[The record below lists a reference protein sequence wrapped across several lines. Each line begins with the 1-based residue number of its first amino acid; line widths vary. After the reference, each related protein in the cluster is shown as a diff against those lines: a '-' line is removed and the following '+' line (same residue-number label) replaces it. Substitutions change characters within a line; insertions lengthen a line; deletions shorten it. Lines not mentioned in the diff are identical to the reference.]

1 MINPYEYRKKAQL
14 AIRGVDYNVQ
24 PLVSNNQN
32 TVQEQSGEE
41 QSWFVRGLSTLG
53 NVVKNVVQGC
63 VKSLEGIV
71 DAGAMLVGLFGA
83 DVDSFVN
90 YDFTADV
97 FGTDE
102 EGEGLLS
109 WSWGRALSN
118 ASYLDDDNFV
128 NQVANGVGGM
138 LPTIALAALSG
149 GSSLAGTAA
158 AKALSIGSKVAFVAG
173 AAGNASEEAFKQ
185 GASYGQALGYGAL
198 SGAIEAGT
206 EYIGGRVM
214 GETTDLSK
222 TLLGKLALKT
232 GTDKAISTGIGKAA
246 YTFVSEGMEEVLSDL
261 LNPVAKRITGVDK
274 DATVDWGQLPKTFL
288 VGGATAS
295 VLNGIQNGASALK
308 NSERGG
314 KHYVRV
320 AEQMQTIENTIG
332 AQATLQ
338 SKQGITQE
346 QYDAIG
352 TRANERTLRSLE
364 NMSSEFKKMTSEER
378 ANALKTIAENSP
390 TIASVFDENGDI
402 KTSIKESIQESIT
415 NRVVGNSS
423 ADLVLR
429 GEEIQTTIDEV
440 NKENGYSLEI
450 DNDALT
456 EVERG
461 NYAKEI
467 KAIQN
472 IGNISNSNLS
482 LVLVKNNDNVNS
494 FIEKRGNIIY
504 ATRETLSNGTWAN
517 KLAHE
522 ITHFAEDSKEFK
534 RFVDYVLEDQKAV
547 QDAIN
552 DIIKAGY
559 KLSENDL
566 TRTISKLASDK
577 KLTKKENLAYSELIA
592 HISEKLFTDEKS
604 INRLARS
611 DKGLFNKI
619 KNRISDMID
628 ALKDTNAKETVQKLR
643 KAEKLF
649 NNALQSIAKEKE
661 EFARKLRK
669 TTNEYKRDKKI
680 YNMLEEDE
688 KASWLEEHGYVA
700 EDFNDD
706 VLDNGEQQE
715 QVDFSP
721 EMAYSKKGYEARNP
735 SSITEKDFNHHYWA
749 IANEIISKE
758 EIGVLNS
765 SIGKLNNGEFFNQNA
780 DGFYMIPVGK
790 NGVLNKIV
798 LTDGKNNRYS
808 IDTVIE
814 INLDNETSLSI
825 ERGIIYASERKGIHA
840 ETNDLLKIYYA
851 KDFKYSEFRRNSAEN
866 LSNSDGKQDGRRSNR
881 EVKFDLKIGDENITV
896 KGEETKNLVALH
908 NLSEEKLMKVL
919 NLGGFPMPS
928 IAITKADLPHEHYGN
943 ITVVF
948 GKETIDPE
956 GDYRNRVYDRDAWTP
971 TTPTVDIKL
980 NTDKVDNLIESLQ
993 LKVKNYSGYSH
1004 EIDRFFDGKYK
1015 NNSGEYVLPEYDY
1028 SKESITKRAFSNTGI
1043 VAAYLQ
1049 EKGKDIAPVYS
1060 ERGFTM
1066 GWSSFTREEAKNL
1079 LDYLGVSKNIT
1090 RENITAEQR
1099 KNILDK
1105 FIEYKAKEKYRF
1117 LRKRKPDISFDAIL
1131 ETVKNELDDGHV
1143 SQIMFMAEDFYNENR
1158 PKDVYNDSLTAEKL
1172 EQQVADKE
1180 DFNNWFWSKFEE
1192 TFDKK
1197 GIDNDSDVFDR
1208 YGNRKSFEQRHYA
1221 YTLNNIVK
1229 MMSKGEQEGKATWG
1243 ISAGSLAAKL
1253 STQFETIQDIKDA
1266 EDYLALVSEEEI
1278 KAFNDKTYELY
1289 DEIVSSIVGDS
1300 GDFMSNQSRRDDA
1313 GDILARCASKKLLSV
1328 EEIKR
1333 EFNYDIKKYNLT
1345 YKINNEIANKAIT
1358 LFELLSHV
1366 PTTYFE
1372 AKPRRAVG
1380 LDEIKMVLLPESS
1393 SQDFVSK
1400 LEEKDIPYQKYNG
1413 QQGERTKIIQELG
1426 GIRFSLK
1433 QDSNGRALTEE
1444 QEKYFRDSK
1453 IRDDKGNLLVVYHGS
1468 PKAGFTVFN
1477 TSLEG
1482 SYFTANKDYAADYA
1496 RFNKDNVYAVYLNIK
1511 KPFDT
1516 RDPKAKKI
1524 FEEEF
1529 FGKWGNGAPLTE
1541 RGMLDWT
1548 DGADMFDFIQEK
1560 GLDYDGLIIDEGGV
1574 PTFDDSIYD
1583 RGISFVAFY
1592 PNQIKNIDNLNPT
1605 EDEDIRFSLK
1615 QDSEGKE
1622 LSEGQKRFFKDSKVV
1637 DQNGNLLVLYHGT
1650 NSENFYVFDK
1660 HKIGSASGDRGFFG
1674 EGFYFVINKGEAKYY
1689 GDRIVESYVN
1699 IKNPYYF
1706 SEELFEY
1713 KNQKAQYDKNSDL
1726 IFITNFV
1733 DKFSDILPQ
1742 GLSAY
1747 SFANH
1752 KDFSLKEIAKI
1763 YKQAFSSKKFNIIRT
1778 EEGDYG
1784 KEYIYATDKK
1794 IVKFTDKD
1802 GEEHSFEEYGFT
1814 INSLDKKLSQAEL
1827 ASMYVIK
1834 QYDLTNIPNFKQ
1846 IILETDFSE
1855 KLKSLGYDGTM
1866 QSKEGDEIVAFY
1878 SNQIK
1883 RTDNLNPTENE
1894 DIRFSRKPAND
1905 IKAKANLVYDSI
1917 YTKKETRQI
1926 IEDILSQAEG
1936 QIDEMTEGDYTASIK
1951 GKTSI
1956 IETLFEKLNSAE
1968 SQSKTKIAREMAD
1981 HIVNAISVEE
1991 VAKTETAEES
2001 FRELK
2006 AFRPYLHSID
2016 TSAYSKEIRTVKGN
2030 NALILQWG
2038 KKGGMEIYDVVRNL
2052 QEEGFL
2058 PQINLQDA
2066 FNDFDLFEQFTD
2078 YYKSL
2083 LDDVNNASKTALSLV
2098 LSENK
2103 LNALK
2108 ESIAKDL
2115 LEMVKE
2121 GGELS
2126 TLGKLKETFT
2136 TSIKELKQ
2144 QFAKNANYWKA
2155 KATYQGDIWRTV
2167 ADLRGYT
2174 EKGKIEKLG
2183 SATVLKDPYFKKMLE
2198 DMGKIT
2204 WGGKIDP
2211 VKARAC
2217 MQGLKQFFN
2226 KDNKLLQDYFE
2237 ATYGETLSIGDISQA
2252 TTEIE
2257 GTSNSMFNHLLDQ
2270 FAELELAKRED
2281 GTYKTTYLTTEE
2293 LKATA
2298 TILKM
2303 CKHFL
2308 LHYDAI
2314 YEDGKRI
2321 EQKQAATKYYELAEK
2336 SYDTHTVHKTQFMG
2350 WLSSKVFDYNAMI
2363 MSPKFVC
2370 EMLDGYYKDGFNTH
2384 YQQRFWRDSLQMEYD
2399 RMTLLENSDKFFK
2412 ENKDYKKRL
2421 FDKEIQ
2427 VKIGNYS
2434 LTIAEAVD
2442 LYLMSTQDNGL
2453 LTLTEGA
2460 GFVFDNERGGV
2471 TQCGTVSKE
2480 QIDAMY
2486 EQFTEKDKEYIKIL
2500 KDIYKKG
2507 GIEYKKPTD
2516 IARMGF
2522 SNIIDGEY
2530 YTLTR
2535 WKEAIARSTSDIRSA
2550 IKDIQIANNLSIN
2563 KARRTRAKNIPLMVG
2578 NSYQKMIRYVNQ
2590 ITLYKNFSEDLANFD
2605 KLFTKNISDTTS
2617 PKTIKMIMDGKVWD
2631 KTSKYWGDLLA
2642 DVQGVGMAQDNV
2654 SSSITKV
2661 LEALRTNYAKAQL
2674 GFNLKVCLSQFASY
2688 PTAFIK
2694 LDAGVLMRALG
2705 HKVNYEDMDKY
2716 SQSALTRHYNKA
2728 IVKAEGV
2735 LDKVSSLSDAL
2746 TKGIQWSDRKTI
2758 GRLWVASQL
2767 QIEKTEGLKFGSPEN
2782 MKKAGLL
2789 LDEVITETQPTYMA
2803 IDRSALQRSKNTLA
2817 KTISM
2822 FTSVPMKQVSN
2833 LIGSIAKLR
2842 AYKTR
2847 IRLGEHISD
2856 RELNQAK
2863 KGVARAVGANV
2874 AANLM
2879 YAMVCQLVKH
2889 LYNKD
2894 DEDENDG
2901 KSIPEQILSQFMDT
2915 SISMFPIISD
2925 IYEGIAKGYEID
2937 IYETS
2942 AINDLIASTKSIVDL
2957 AGKVISGDADTQDLM
2972 NSLKKSLFAS
2982 GLIVGI
2988 PIRNMY
2994 NTVYGFTKRISP
3006 STAYKIN
3013 SLFTDPKPKDLKAA
3027 LKKNDT
3033 ELASTIVSSLM
3044 GKKGFSIS
3052 KEQARTL
3059 AELYGEGYSLPS
3071 SIPDKITIN
3080 GEEVALTTK
3089 QQGEFGAIY
3098 SKASSVADRVLSD
3111 GSLNGKTSE
3120 VQARTISYIYKYYYY
3135 EAQAKTLN
3143 MDVDSKLYMFGQLID
3158 IQKLASIIAE
3168 VPLLSEGAKNK
3179 KAYIQKY
3186 LQKQKLS
3193 AAQKYILMG
3202 YFGYKNKNGKGLVKA
3217 LINKTNLSKAQK
3229 EELLEKCGY

>member
-274 DATVDWGQLPKTFL
+274 GATVDWGQLPKTFL

-338 SKQGITQE
+338 SKKGISQE
-346 QYDAIG
+346 SYDAIG

-364 NMSSEFKKMTSEER
+364 TMSSEFKKMTSEER
-378 ANALKTIAENSP
+378 ANALKTIAEYSP
-390 TIASVFDENGDI
+390 TIASVFEENGDI
-402 KTSIKESIQESIT
+402 KASVMKDMQESIT
-415 NRVVGNSS
+415 NKVVGNSS

-825 ERGIIYASERKGIHA
+825 ERGIIYGSERKGIHA

-866 LSNSDGKQDGRRSNR
+866 LSNSDGKQDGARSNR

-896 KGEETKNLVALH
+896 NGEETKNLVALH

-919 NLGGFPMPS
+919 DLGGFPMPS
-928 IAITKADLPHEHYGN
+928 IAITRADLGHEQFGN

-948 GKETIDPE
+948 GKETIDPKA
-956 GDYRNRVYDRDAWTP
+956 DYRNKVYSKDAY
-971 TTPTVDIKL
+971 TPTVPKVEYEINDKVLEKLAKKYYELKRKFGDDITRPLYNFVYDMERVLEDDSGESATISKIYNRTDMMQLFLLDTGKEKVAPVYKEVSQSLSKERVSFLDSVINHLGKDVVLDITPKDGEPIWQHRHDYIDKYREKIAEIFVDGKVYKSVDDVIADFPDNALIKTILDARNYL
-980 NTDKVDNLIESLQ
+980 NNGATTISKEYDSTATDKAIREATPQKEYREWVDNLFKGIQKSTGIRNE
-993 LKVKNYSGYSH
+993 V
-1004 EIDRFFDGKYK
+1004 DRFTP
-1015 NNSGEYVLPEYDY
+1015 SGSARSFKATHYEYTLENVVAAMKRQDAKGGSDFWGGVSIGELEGLL
-1028 SKESITKRAFSNTGI
+1028 SKEFKSISEIKKAAASIKDFNRELRDNFINNAQTMMFEITDELAGDTNDYYNTADYLLYD
-1043 VAAYLQ
+1043 VA
-1049 EKGKDIAPVYS
+1049 KN
-1060 ERGFTM
+1060 GFTQE
-1066 GWSSFTREEAKNL
+1066 SEIASFVKR
-1079 LDYLGVSKNIT
+1079 
-1090 RENITAEQR
+1090 
-1099 KNILDK
+1099 
-1105 FIEYKAKEKYRF
+1105 EYKGEIGERYTSEIGNKILALMQYIK
-1117 LRKRKPDISFDAIL
+1117 SNL
-1131 ETVKNELDDGHV
+1131 ETD
-1143 SQIMFMAEDFYNENR
+1143 
-1158 PKDVYNDSLTAEKL
+1158 
-1172 EQQVADKE
+1172 
-1180 DFNNWFWSKFEE
+1180 
-1192 TFDKK
+1192 
-1197 GIDNDSDVFDR
+1197 
-1208 YGNRKSFEQRHYA
+1208 
-1221 YTLNNIVK
+1221 
-1229 MMSKGEQEGKATWG
+1229 
-1243 ISAGSLAAKL
+1243 
-1253 STQFETIQDIKDA
+1253 
-1266 EDYLALVSEEEI
+1266 
-1278 KAFNDKTYELY
+1278 
-1289 DEIVSSIVGDS
+1289 
-1300 GDFMSNQSRRDDA
+1300 
-1313 GDILARCASKKLLSV
+1313 
-1328 EEIKR
+1328 
-1333 EFNYDIKKYNLT
+1333 
-1345 YKINNEIANKAIT
+1345 
-1358 LFELLSHV
+1358 
-1366 PTTYFE
+1366 YFE
-1372 AKPRRAVG
+1372 AKPRRAVD
-1380 LDEIKMVLLPESS
+1380 LKEIKSVLLPENASEGVIDALNS
-1393 SQDFVSK
+1393 HNIEHITYSDNDTRSNIISR
-1400 LEEKDIPYQKYNG
+1400 LDKY
-1413 QQGERTKIIQELG
+1413 K
-1426 GIRFSLK
+1426 FSLK
-1433 QDSNGRALTEE
+1433 SKVDSEGSQLTEKQFE
-1444 QEKYFRDSK
+1444 YFKDSK
-1453 IRDDKGNLLVVYHGS
+1453 VVNGAGNLLVVYHGS
-1468 PKAGFTVFN
+1468 GHTFTVFDTDMVGLN
-1477 TSLEG
+1477 GSQEG
-1482 SYFTANKDYAADYA
+1482 QGIYFTDNKETAESYFRRDGQLLKG
-1496 RFNKDNVYAVYLNIK
+1496 YLNIK
-1511 KPFDT
+1511 KPLSDSEITLTKNQVAKMIKAIDPTGDEVLANYDSTGGFGYPSTAWYNRVLDETVNSCFEYCDT
-1516 RDPKAKKI
+1516 DSEILANIANSGAGASRVLKTIYEK
-1524 FEEEF
+1524 
-1529 FGKWGNGAPLTE
+1529 FG
-1541 RGMLDWT
+1541 
-1548 DGADMFDFIQEK
+1548 
-1560 GLDYDGLIIDEGGV
+1560 YDGYIVKNKYKGASV
-1574 PTFDDSIYD
+1574 
-1583 RGISFVAFY
+1583 FVAFDSS
-1592 PNQIKNIDNLNPT
+1592 QFKNIDNLNPT

-1615 QDSEGKE
+1615 NESPTTYEYEQTIRYSLVEDKNTLDFLNNQKHIKVYRAMQIIDGKLYPPMAAKINENGKSVFVEPTLLGEWYRADERPDLAKNGKFVLNKGNGSSISAAYNPYWHTSRSPLNDQFSSAYKRGNLVTVECEVPESELTSGYRAVGAKDSVGEISWHSGQVSSKLSGEKTRRVILSRWVKVNRIISDSEVASSIAK
-1622 LSEGQKRFFKDSKVV
+1622 LLEG
-1637 DQNGNLLVLYHGT
+1637 
-1650 NSENFYVFDK
+1650 ENISIPDNT
-1660 HKIGSASGDRGFFG
+1660 ITPSLR
-1674 EGFYFVINKGEAKYY
+1674 
-1689 GDRIVESYVN
+1689 
-1699 IKNPYYF
+1699 
-1706 SEELFEY
+1706 EEL
-1713 KNQKAQYDKNSDL
+1713 
-1726 IFITNFV
+1726 
-1733 DKFSDILPQ
+1733 
-1742 GLSAY
+1742 
-1747 SFANH
+1747 
-1752 KDFSLKEIAKI
+1752 
-1763 YKQAFSSKKFNIIRT
+1763 
-1778 EEGDYG
+1778 
-1784 KEYIYATDKK
+1784 
-1794 IVKFTDKD
+1794 
-1802 GEEHSFEEYGFT
+1802 
-1814 INSLDKKLSQAEL
+1814 
-1827 ASMYVIK
+1827 
-1834 QYDLTNIPNFKQ
+1834 
-1846 IILETDFSE
+1846 E
-1855 KLKSLGYDGTM
+1855 KLGVSIEKSGKIQT
-1866 QSKEGDEIVAFY
+1866 
-1878 SNQIK
+1878 
-1883 RTDNLNPTENE
+1883 LNPTENE

-1936 QIDEMTEGDYTASIK
+1936 QIDEMTEGDYVASVK

-2098 LSENK
+2098 LSEDK
-2103 LNALK
+2103 LSALK
-2108 ESIAKDL
+2108 ESMAKDL

-2126 TLGKLKETFT
+2126 TLGKLKENFT

-2412 ENKDYKKRL
+2412 ENKEYKKRL

-2427 VKIGNYS
+2427 VKIGDYS

-2735 LDKVSSLSDAL
+2735 LDKVSSISDAL

-2767 QIEKTEGLKFGSPEN
+2767 QVEKTEGLKFGSPEN

-2856 RELNQAK
+2856 RELNQAR
-2863 KGVARAVGANV
+2863 KGVARAVSANV

-2879 YAMVCQLVKH
+2879 YAMICQLVKH

-2901 KSIPEQILSQFMDT
+2901 KSISEQILSQFMDT

-2988 PIRNMY
+2988 PVRNMY

-3098 SKASSVADRVLSD
+3098 SKASSVADKVLSD

-3120 VQARTISYIYKYYYY
+3120 VKARTISYIYKYYYY
-3135 EAQAKTLN
+3135 EAQAKALN

-3168 VPLLSEGAKNK
+3168 VSLLSEGAKNK